1 MSKFKEKVV
10 SGFYAAVAFLFGHKA
25 VALVSVA
32 LLVAIIAGTI
42 VLPDLMMTTSK
53 KTEVVSSEVAN
64 VEEIE
69 RELFSSK
76 ETTVSNETTSEKVT
90 STESKEPVE
99 SKESSSNVVSVES
112 AESKVE
118 STVSKD
124 TASDKVV
131 STESEKPAES
141 KVESTVSKDTTSK
154 KVTSTASKKPSKN
167 KDKNTESKPSKK
179 PTAKDFKMTP
189 ENNVF
194 LDALEYT
201 GYQLDVQRKSGM
213 MWGSYDN
220 YILCSQKKGLGWLS
234 DITYDD
240 YGRASGYET
249 NKKGKPDI
257 SYFEKTGLVCASY
270 ATYVYFN
277 YLPNV
282 AGVDTSMLAKPKRS
296 VSANDWYIAGKK
308 WVEKGYS
315 RYIDFT
321 ANDGGSIDNDI
332 KFTPDEEIPIGSLIV
347 LCDWYNRSDWCSHIC
362 IYAGKKNGYHWVT
375 HVGNENGP
383 EFCAVER
390 MNRKPHPQ
398 WPIAVITT
406 PQIPDLIGESKQ
418 DK

>member
-25 VALVSVA
+25 VTLVSVA

-42 VLPDLMMTTSK
+42 VLPDLMTTSK

-69 RELFSSK
+69 SELVSSK
-76 ETTVSNETTSEKVT
+76 ETTTSRETTSEKVT

-99 SKESSSNVVSVES
+99 SKEPSSDVVSVES

-141 KVESTVSKDTTSK
+141 KVESTASKDTSSK
-154 KVTSTASKKPSKN
+154 KDTNKKPLA
-167 KDKNTESKPSKK
+167 E
-179 PTAKDFKMTP
+179 DFNMTP
-189 ENNVF
+189 DNNVF

-234 DITYDD
+234 NITYDD

-257 SYFEKTGLVCASY
+257 SYFENTGLVCASY

-282 AGVDTSMLAKPKRS
+282 AGIDTSMLARPNRS

-308 WVEKGYS
+308 WVDKGYS
-315 RYIDFT
+315 RYIDFS

-332 KFTPDEEIPIGSLIV
+332 KFTPDEEIPIGSLII

-406 PQIPDLIGESKQ
+406 PQIPDLIGENKQ

>member
-1 MSKFKEKVV
+1 MSKLKEKIVG
-10 SGFYAAVAFLFGHKA
+10 GFYAVVAFLFGHKA
-25 VALVSVA
+25 ISLVSIV
-32 LLVAIIAGTI
+32 LLVAIIAGAI
-42 VLPDLMMTTSK
+42 VLPDLMTTPK

-69 RELFSSK
+69 SELVSSK
-76 ETTVSNETTSEKVT
+76 ETTTSRETTSEKVT

-99 SKESSSNVVSVES
+99 SKESSSDIVSVES
-112 AESKVE
+112 EKPVESKFE
-118 STVSKD
+118 STESKD

-141 KVESTVSKDTTSK
+141 KVESTASKDTSSK
-154 KVTSTASKKPSKN
+154 KDTNKKPL
-167 KDKNTESKPSKK
+167 
-179 PTAKDFKMTP
+179 AKDFNMTP
-189 ENNVF
+189 DNNVF

-213 MWGSYDN
+213 MWGSFGN

-234 DITYDD
+234 NITYDD

-257 SYFEKTGLVCASY
+257 SYFENTGLVCASY

-282 AGVDTSMLAKPKRS
+282 AGIDTSMLARPNRS

-308 WVEKGYS
+308 WIDKGYS
-315 RYIDFT
+315 RYIDFS

-332 KFTPDEEIPIGSLIV
+332 KFTPDEEIPIGSLII

-406 PQIPDLIGESKQ
+406 PQIPDLIGENKQ